1 MRIRVRTT
9 RATTT
14 SGAVA
19 SLCVAILLLAAC
31 GSGRTDNGAS
41 GANGAKPLVVG
52 TTDKVTSLDPAGAYD
67 NGSFALMN
75 QSYQFL
81 MNFAPGSSDLKP
93 DAAQSCEFSKP
104 TVYTC
109 TIKSGLKFADGH
121 PLTAKSAAFS
131 LNRVLKINDP
141 NGPASLLG
149 NLDNAA
155 AASDTVVNFTLKQ
168 PNDQTFP
175 QILATNAGPIV
186 DEQVFPADKVMD
198 DNAIVDAKAFSGP
211 YTITSYTKN
220 QLVNFKADPDY
231 NGALG
236 KPKTADVSLRY
247 YASSDN
253 LKLDVQ
259 QNSID
264 VAYRSLTPTDVD
276 SLEKSNNVTV
286 HHGPGG
292 ELRYIVFNLNT
303 MPGNTPEQKLAV
315 RKAMASSVDRDAL
328 ANSVYKGTYSPAYSA
343 VPSTVKGSTPAFK
356 DTYGAKPDKAEATK
370 FLTDAGVTT
379 PVTVDIQYAPDHYG
393 STSGEEYAAIKSQL
407 ESTGLFKVN
416 LQSTEY
422 TTYSKQRVK
431 DAYPVYQL
439 GWFPDFPDADNYL
452 TPFFGKDNFLQSHF
466 DNPGVQAQ
474 LSAEATEPDAA
485 KRTALIKQIQTEIA
499 TQYLPILPLLEGTQ
513 VVVAGKN
520 VNGVDET
527 LDASFKFR
535 FGTLTKS

>member
-1 MRIRVRTT
+1 VRLHTSRTSTT
-9 RATTT
+9 AAAAAT
-14 SGAVA
+14 
-19 SLCVAILLLAAC
+19 LCVATLLLSAC
-31 GSGRTDNGAS
+31 GSGRTGSDAS
-41 GANGAKPLVVG
+41 GANSGAKPIVVG
-52 TTDKVTSLDPAGAYD
+52 TTDKVVSLDPAGAYD
-67 NGSFALMN
+67 NGSSALMN

-81 MNFAPGSSDLKP
+81 MNFAPGSPDLKP
-93 DAAQSCEFSKP
+93 DAAQSCQFSQP

-109 TIKSGLKFADGH
+109 TMKAGLKFANGH

-131 LNRVLKINDP
+131 FNRILKINDP
-141 NGPASLLG
+141 SGPASLLG
-149 NLDNAA
+149 NLDNATA
-155 AASDTVVNFTLKQ
+155 ADDTVVNFTLKKA
-168 PNDQTFP
+168 NDQTFP
-175 QILATNAGPIV
+175 QILATSAGPIV
-186 DEQVFPADKVMD
+186 DEQVFLADKVMD

-220 QLVNFKADPDY
+220 QLVNFKANPDY

-276 SLEKSNNVTV
+276 SLSKSRNVTV
-286 HHGPGG
+286 YHGPGG
-292 ELRYIVFNLNT
+292 ELRYLVFNLNT

-328 ANSVYKGTYSPAYSA
+328 ANSVYNGTYSPAYSA
-343 VPSTVKGSTPAFK
+343 VPSGVQGSTPAFK
-356 DTYGAKPDKAEATK
+356 DAYGAKPDKAEATK

-379 PVTVDIQYAPDHYG
+379 PVTVNIQYVPDHYG
-393 STSGEEYAAIKSQL
+393 PTSGEEYAAIKSQL

-439 GWFPDFPDADNYL
+439 GWFPDFPDPDNYL

-466 DNPGVQAQ
+466 DNPDVQAQ
-474 LSAEATEPDAA
+474 LSAEATEPDLT
-485 KRTALIKQIQTEIA
+485 KRIALIKQIQTEIA

-513 VVVAGKN
+513 VAVAGKN
-520 VNGVDET
+520 VTGVDET

-535 FGTLTKS
+535 FGTLAKS